1 MWLPVKWWQKVKKKY
16 KPVITSSEHQ
26 HTQAGAPNAN
36 REYLS
41 GIWSLKIN
49 ISQLVWSHPKYWKGW
64 DTQEFSSEW
73 RCVGK
78 RRLKE
83 AQIYL
88 LAQLPGC
95 SSHPKKN
102 QLSRGFPNSSLL
114 ARWTNCTGNGHDTPW
129 HSAKGRQWGQE
140 HFWGS
145 DGQICTPWQI
155 QIVKFTHSDTQTEA
169 SVSFIL
175 QLITIKISQ
184 IRGRS
189 RTQSTTGPRE
199 KREVCRSLTINN
211 LFSTNRSC
219 SHN

>member
-1 MWLPVKWWQKVKKKY
+1 M
-16 KPVITSSEHQ
+16 TSSEHQ
-26 HTQAGAPNAN
+26 HTQAANAN
-36 REYLS
+36 TEYLS

-49 ISQLVWSHPKYWKGW
+49 ISQLMWSHPKYLKGW
-64 DTQEFSSEW
+64 ETQEFSSEW

-78 RRLKE
+78 GRLKE

-88 LAQLPGC
+88 LAQPPGC

-102 QLSRGFPNSSLL
+102 QLLRGFPNSSLL
-114 ARWTNCTGNGHDTPW
+114 QGEQTPQEM
-129 HSAKGRQWGQE
+129 ATTCPDILLKAE
-140 HFWGS
+140 HFRGS
-145 DGQICTPWQI
+145 DGQIWTPWQI

-184 IRGRS
+184 IWGRS